1 MEKCLHALRSART
14 SAMEGRLVSAHRNR
28 PPENVP
34 LMPGGHAEA
43 IGDPTEYGI
52 ARAPAR
58 QGPYPERKKATR
70 YSTKLRRY
78 VKSTPVRPPPYL
90 RPRPTTNRPV

>member
-1 MEKCLHALRSART
+1 MCHLD
-14 SAMEGRLVSAHRNR
+14 
-28 PPENVP
+28 
-34 LMPGGHAEA
+34 PGGHAEA
-43 IGDPTEYGI
+43 IGDPV

-78 VKSTPVRPPPYL
+78 VKSTPVRPPA
-90 RPRPTTNRPV
+90 TTTHDEPASVTYMRT